1 MSNRNN
7 KTIVKNTI
15 FLYFRMFITM
25 AVSLYTVR
33 VVLQT
38 LGIVDYGVYNVIGG
52 VVTSLAFIS
61 NVLANASQRFFAV
74 GLGENDQ
81 EKLRKTFG
89 LIFLTYV
96 ATAVFILILAETV
109 GLWFVHN
116 KMDIPTNRMDAALV
130 VFHFAVASFI
140 LELLTTPF
148 YAMIIAKERMNIY
161 AYVSIGQSLLKLGIV
176 YLLVIL
182 PYDKLKLYATLM
194 FFVVTITNLIYIHV
208 CKKNFAETKFV
219 FRWDK
224 YLFHSI
230 FSYSSWTML
239 GTLAYIFNTQGLNIL
254 FNLFFGPIANAAYAI
269 GNQISTTINSFATN
283 FFIAMRPPMM
293 KSYAEK
299 DVQYTKKLFVFS
311 SKMIFSLLFIIIA
324 PIFVE
329 IKFILNIWLGQVG
342 LYMPEFVR
350 VMLIYVIVLC
360 VSEPITTIVQAA
372 GKVKLYHG
380 IVDSFTL
387 FTLPLSYI
395 LFKNGMAPFYGF
407 AISILIFIIAH
418 FMRLHILK
426 SFFNFSIY
434 SYLLGFIIPA
444 VVITVLT
451 FFIVISLQPIINNSI
466 VTMGI
471 SMAIATITIFF
482 FLLDTPERQYIINML
497 KTKLQRQHE

>member
-1 MSNRNN
+1 
-7 KTIVKNTI
+7 
-15 FLYFRMFITM
+15 
-25 AVSLYTVR
+25 
-33 VVLQT
+33 
-38 LGIVDYGVYNVIGG
+38 
-52 VVTSLAFIS
+52 
-61 NVLANASQRFFAV
+61 
-74 GLGENDQ
+74 
-81 EKLRKTFG
+81 
-89 LIFLTYV
+89 
-96 ATAVFILILAETV
+96 
-109 GLWFVHN
+109 
-116 KMDIPTNRMDAALV
+116 
-130 VFHFAVASFI
+130 
-140 LELLTTPF
+140 
-148 YAMIIAKERMNIY
+148 
-161 AYVSIGQSLLKLGIV
+161 
-176 YLLVIL
+176 
-182 PYDKLKLYATLM
+182 
-194 FFVVTITNLIYIHV
+194 
-208 CKKNFAETKFV
+208 
-219 FRWDK
+219 
-224 YLFHSI
+224 
-230 FSYSSWTML
+230 
-239 GTLAYIFNTQGLNIL
+239 
-254 FNLFFGPIANAAYAI
+254 
-269 GNQISTTINSFATN
+269 
-283 FFIAMRPPMM
+283 MM